1 MGKYVI
7 KGGNSMRVRKNFLKS
22 LVSVLLILSM
32 VISSFTNV
40 QAAKNSKDVTTTETT
55 ETTLGT
61 DVNAVSGSAIS
72 K

>member
-1 MGKYVI
+1 MGIYVI
-7 KGGNSMRVRKNFLKS
+7 KGGNSMRVRKKFLKS
-22 LVSVLLILSM
+22 LVSVLLILSL

-40 QAAKNSKDVTTTETT
+40 QAAKKSKDLTTT